1 MANWVM
7 EKYTSI
13 EDVYIYNRQGNVSSL
28 SGTYNPRCKLKQ
40 EDYFLTVKKSSIYQN
55 KSVK

>member
-13 EDVYIYNRQGNVSSL
+13 EDVYIYNRQGNVWSL
-28 SGTYNPRCKLKQ
+28 SGT
-40 EDYFLTVKKSSIYQN
+40 
-55 KSVK
+55 